1 MCAQTVH
8 SLLRGRE
15 RLLWSHEATATTLCP
30 PPCPPPPS
38 SPTPRLAARPTSSRH
53 ATGFA
58 PHPHPTPP
66 SCSWPIDTALLL
78 SSDQSWRGAVLPEEN
93 PIQNAALPLR
103 VPCVSLY
110 LLHNVY
116 KNTYFTSKVGTFLE
130 VGPFWL
136 VPTAL
141 KDFLRVKTWV

>member
-1 MCAQTVH
+1 MRTNCTFSTEGPRKVTLEPRGH
-8 SLLRGRE
+8 GDNSLPPLPAPPVP
-15 RLLWSHEATATTLCP
+15 LLLAWLPDPHRADTPQALL
-30 PPCPPPPS
+30 
-38 SPTPRLAARPTSSRH
+38 PT
-53 ATGFA
+53 
-58 PHPHPTPP
+58 PTPP
-66 SCSWPIDTALLL
+66 HPRALGRSIQLFSFHL
-78 SSDQSWRGAVLPEEN
+78 TRAGEEPYFLKKN

-110 LLHNVY
+110 LLYNVY